1 LGPYVSLTVEKLP
14 FANTVTIPRQC
25 DDNQD
30 GIYTFNTA
38 TLQSTLNGQTNV
50 TVTYFDS
57 SNNPLSS
64 PFPATFATTAN
75 H

>member
-1 LGPYVSLTVEKLP
+1 MLVWDYVSLTVEKLP

-38 TLQSTLNGQTNV
+38 TLRRYWMVKLM
-50 TVTYFDS
+50 
-57 SNNPLSS
+57 
-64 PFPATFATTAN
+64 
-75 H
+75 